1 MRNIE
6 MLPVIAIVGRPNV
19 GKSTLF
25 NYLTKSK
32 SALVADIPGVT
43 RDRQYGKVTIG
54 SQCIF
59 IVDTGGLSDSRDA
72 IAVLSETQVNQ
83 AIEESDCVLFLVDAE
98 VRLTSADEII
108 AKRLRKKNKRIF
120 LVINKVDGAEAETA
134 RSEFCQLGFSELYLI
149 SAKKGYG
156 IKKLMADILS
166 KLMLE
171 KEITGKEVE
180 KELGIKI
187 ALIGRP
193 NVGKSTI
200 VNRLLGEER
209 VIVYDQPGTTRENI
223 YIPFVQGNNQYTLID
238 TAGIR
243 KRARIHDQVEK
254 FSIIKSIQAMY
265 IADIIIFVLNAH
277 DGIREQDLRLSNLII
292 EAGTPLVIA
301 INKWDGLENDERKQ
315 IRQDIDR
322 RMSFIDFACF
332 YFISALS
339 GKGMGKLFQAIE
351 ESYQSTHQKLTTNQL
366 TKTLEKAVS
375 EHKSPLVKGQRVHLR
390 YAHLGSRHPLT
401 IVIHGKKTQSLP
413 QSYSRYL
420 ANYFRKTFNFIG
432 VPIHI
437 KLKTDLN
444 PYEEAPPNI

>member
-1 MRNIE
+1 

-43 RDRQYGKVTIG
+43 RDRRYGKVTIG
-54 SQCIF
+54 SQRIL
-59 IVDTGGLSDSRDA
+59 IVDTGGLADSSESA
-72 IAVLSETQVNQ
+72 IAVLAETQVNQ
-83 AIEESDCVLFLVDAE
+83 AIEESNCVLFLVDAE
-98 VRLTSADEII
+98 VSLTSIDEII
-108 AKRLRKKNKRIF
+108 ANRLRKKNKRIF
-120 LVINKVDGAEAETA
+120 LVINKVDRTETETT
-134 RSEFCQLGFSELYLI
+134 RSEFCRLGFSELYLI

-156 IKKLMADILS
+156 IKQLMTNILG

-171 KEITGKEVE
+171 KKIAGKEVE

-209 VIVYDQPGTTRENI
+209 VIVHDQPGTTRENI
-223 YIPFVQGNNQYTLID
+223 YIPFIQGNNKYILID

-243 KRARIHDQVEK
+243 KRARIQDQVEK
-254 FSIIKSIQAMY
+254 FSIIKSMQAMY
-265 IADIIIFVLNAH
+265 VADVIIFVLNAH
-277 DGIREQDLRLSNLII
+277 EGVREQDLRLSNLII
-292 EAGTPLVIA
+292 ETGVPLVIA
-301 INKWDGLENDERKQ
+301 INKWDCLENNKRKQ
-315 IRQDIDR
+315 VRQDINR
-322 RMSFIDFACF
+322 QMSFMDFACF
-332 YFISALS
+332 YFISALK
-339 GKGMGKLFQAIE
+339 GKGIGKLFQAIE
-351 ESYQSTHQKLTTNQL
+351 KSYQSTHQKLTTNQL
-366 TKTLEKAVS
+366 TKTLEKAIS
-375 EHKSPLVKGQRVHLR
+375 EHKAPLVKGQQVRLR
-390 YAHLGSRHPLT
+390 YAHLGSRRPLT
-401 IVIHGKKTQSLP
+401 IVIHGKKTQSLS

-437 KLKTDLN
+437 KLKIDPN
-444 PYEEAPPNI
+444 PYKPYK